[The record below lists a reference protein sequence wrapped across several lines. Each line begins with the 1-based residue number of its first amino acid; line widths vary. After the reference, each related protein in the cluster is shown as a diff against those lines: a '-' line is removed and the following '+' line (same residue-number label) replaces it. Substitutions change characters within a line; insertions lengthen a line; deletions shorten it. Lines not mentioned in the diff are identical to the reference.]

1 MFPADVED
9 RILVFLHVKALL
21 RARSV
26 CHRWKVVIDSKE
38 FAKAK
43 VETSRQHP
51 LVLECT
57 QHVQRH
63 CLSLRIYNPFT
74 GDDATVLPLP
84 DPDFLPNWEPV
95 ASAGGLLCF
104 SDRFLS
110 GAQEGKF
117 GVWNPLKR
125 NSFVELPGISPIR
138 FKANMKVSADDLSY
152 TIYSP
157 TGGGIDVF
165 DSLTWSWRR
174 HQEYSPP
181 DGWAL
186 WMRSA
191 PYTWL
196 LEGSTAYFVG
206 VKGQQFGV
214 IGCELGSNRC
224 WIEHEWNI
232 APDNMELLQAIVRHD
247 NGDMIVFISETGFV
261 SRPGSLERV
270 HNFVCPQGSF
280 RGELITVFT
289 GIQHKSLYLCTESLQ
304 SWIALRS
311 SRYGKKQAFNPGG
324 KMKRPPMRHKVER
337 PKKVIIVEEGMGRRF
352 VNLKEVPTAPPL
364 EFWRD
369 VPPAGHEFWVALCE
383 LAKFVKEYFAMEDCA
398 MTTVRAQ
405 APLVRGYMAMLP
417 KALVSLMQEARCRDK
432 EFWPD
437 DYKLVDIAKRM
448 CDKYDAMIPPE
459 IAVQPKHVEEEDFT
473 AKEYPYRACKILR
486 GFLGERTI
494 QLHVPQ
500 PETAFYDDNIDLEA
514 LASWENKPWKKNH
527 ILEEGQVN
535 CGNDSSHQLE
545 LSIIYMV
552 RTSLASGGL
561 DQLFLLVE
569 ATSDANRPSTAL
581 ASVSNGFFLHHCWKR
596 EMVIWKGGKDL
607 PFSERR
613 SAETKGPSLKKQ
625 KNKFLKHS
633 SKKKSYH
640 HSSNCWTVPYV
651 GSAALQ

>member
-1 MFPADVED
+1 MFPVNVED

-157 TGGGIDVF
+157 AGGGIDVF

-232 APDNMELLQAIVRHD
+232 APENMELLQAIVRHD

-280 RGELITVFT
+280 RGELVTVFT
-289 GIQHKSLYLCTESLQ
+289 GIQHKSLYLCTENHYRVGSLCVVADTERNKHLTLLDRVELFHLSSPPSVLRYSRLHFDLISQ
-304 SWIALRS
+304 SRVCQFFPC
-311 SRYGKKQAFNPGG
+311 RQAYPGG

-364 EFWRD
+364 EVLVILQMIELGIIERD
-369 VPPAGHEFWVALCE
+369 IWHPILSSFGEN
-383 LAKFVKEYFAMEDCA
+383 EYFAMEDCA

-417 KALVSLMQEARCRDK
+417 KALVSLMQEAGCRDK

-500 PETAFYDDNIDLEA
+500 PETAFYDDKYLTTTPLEDFSGVRTEVPVALKLDDENLEA
-514 LASWENKPWKKNH
+514 LEDLLSYTIWSFREGLP
-527 ILEEGQVN
+527 ILVP
-535 CGNDSSHQLE
+535 HLH
-545 LSIIYMV
+545 
-552 RTSLASGGL
+552 
-561 DQLFLLVE
+561 
-569 ATSDANRPSTAL
+569 AL
-581 ASVSNGFFLHHCWKR
+581 
-596 EMVIWKGGKDL
+596 
-607 PFSERR
+607 
-613 SAETKGPSLKKQ
+613 
-625 KNKFLKHS
+625 
-633 SKKKSYH
+633 
-640 HSSNCWTVPYV
+640 
-651 GSAALQ
+651 